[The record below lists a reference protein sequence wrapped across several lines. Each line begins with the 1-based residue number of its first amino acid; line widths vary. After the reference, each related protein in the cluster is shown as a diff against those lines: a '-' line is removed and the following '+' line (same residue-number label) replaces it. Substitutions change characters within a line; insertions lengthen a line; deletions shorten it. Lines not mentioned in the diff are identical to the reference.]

1 MSEEQ
6 FNYLHSYTWT
16 MAMCAKTYTDY
27 LLHAIMFFIQ
37 GLLVFGCL
45 RAREETAAC
54 ILGEFNILDEQ
65 TIEFQMK
72 RDYKSHKLDANYKVV
87 HKCLPPVPHFKV
99 GERYVTI
106 FKLLQTG
113 RKQKTNSFP

>member
-1 MSEEQ
+1 
-6 FNYLHSYTWT
+6 
-16 MAMCAKTYTDY
+16 
-27 LLHAIMFFIQ
+27 MFASAGEI
-37 GLLVFGCL
+37 
-45 RAREETAAC
+45 ATC

-65 TIEFQMK
+65 TIEFWMK

-87 HKCLPPVPHFKV
+87 HKPPCFVV

-113 RKQKTNSFP
+113 RKQKQTAFPDNRQA